1 MTDKEAIDN
10 LKNYIECLMEDYGYY
25 KDIVEFRDSV
35 EHLEKSLQTQQA
47 EIDSLKDFKE
57 IAESKV
63 TDLNPIGLARTNQLL
78 SRQCHKL
85 QEESEKKEKMIN
97 SIKEYAQKEIDVATE
112 DIEDYIDD
120 DREGNKDIIGELKEW
135 REHWKDIIRIMN
147 NEKTYIDFEY
157 KVTDTNVGE
166 RKVENGN

>member
-1 MTDKEAIDN
+1 MTDKQKEAIETFEE
-10 LKNYIECLMEDYGYY
+10 LKRNKEIVKNID
-25 KDIVEFRDSV
+25 KDFFFEFGETALNV
-35 EHLEKSLQTQQA
+35 IQTQQA

-85 QEESEKKEKMIN
+85 HEENEKKDKI
-97 SIKEYAQKEIDVATE
+97 IDLMAYDIATN
-112 DIEDYIDD
+112 DSDLCQYIDETI
-120 DREGNKDIIGELKEW
+120 RCKKYAGENKLTCDECIKQ
-135 REHWKDIIRIMN
+135 
-147 NEKTYIDFEY
+147 YF
-157 KVTDTNVGE
+157 E

>member
-1 MTDKEAIDN
+1 MTDKQKEAIETYEELKRNKEFIKNIDKDFFFEFGETVLN
-10 LKNYIECLMEDYGYY
+10 LIQ
-25 KDIVEFRDSV
+25 I
-35 EHLEKSLQTQQA
+35 QQA

-78 SRQCHKL
+78 NRQCHKL
-85 QEESEKKEKMIN
+85 QEENEKKDKMID
-97 SIKEYAQKEIDVATE
+97 SIKEYAQQEIDFATE

-166 RKVENGN
+166 RKSENGN

>member
-1 MTDKEAIDN
+1 MTDKEVIKTFEELKRNKEIVKNIDKDFFFEFGETALN
-10 LKNYIECLMEDYGYY
+10 LI
-25 KDIVEFRDSV
+25 
-35 EHLEKSLQTQQA
+35 QTQQA

-85 QEESEKKEKMIN
+85 QEESEKKDKIIDLMAYDIATNDSDFCQYIDETRRC
-97 SIKEYAQKEIDVATE
+97 KEYAGE
-112 DIEDYIDD
+112 
-120 DREGNKDIIGELKEW
+120 NKLTCDECIKQ
-135 REHWKDIIRIMN
+135 
-147 NEKTYIDFEY
+147 YY
-157 KVTDTNVGE
+157 E